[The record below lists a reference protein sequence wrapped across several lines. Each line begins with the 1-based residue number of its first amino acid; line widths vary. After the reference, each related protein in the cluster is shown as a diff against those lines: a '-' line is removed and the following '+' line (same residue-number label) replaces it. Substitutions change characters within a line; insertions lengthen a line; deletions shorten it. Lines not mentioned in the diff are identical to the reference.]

1 MKELISIQKELDVP
15 KNHVNSFG
23 KYNYRTCEDILE
35 AVKPLCE
42 KFRCVLTLS
51 DEIKHIGERYYVVAT
66 ATLTNEEKEVVSCS
80 ASAREEEVKKG
91 MDASQITG
99 SASSYARKYA
109 LNGLFC
115 IDDSKDDPDSKDN
128 KDKPLIEQLS
138 DMRIELVNLLKKN
151 RNWEVQLLERYGLT
165 SLEDLTESQVIE
177 SHGAFKA
184 KGFIV

>member
-15 KNHVNSFG
+15 KNQFNNFG
-23 KYNYRTCEDILE
+23 KYSYRNCEDILE

-42 KFRCVLTLS
+42 ANGCILTLS
-51 DEIKHIGERYYVVAT
+51 DEIKNIGDRYYVVAT
-66 ATLTNEEKEVVSCS
+66 ATLTNSEGKSITAT
-80 ASAREEEVKKG
+80 ASAREEDTKKG

-115 IDDSKDDPDSKDN
+115 IDDSKDADSN
-128 KDKPLIEQLS
+128 KNNDKPIQEQLS
-138 DMRIELVNLLKKN
+138 DMRVELVSLLKKN
-151 RNWEVQLLERYGLT
+151 NKWELQLLERYSINNLD
-165 SLEDLTESQVIE
+165 ELTESQVLE

-184 KGFIV
+184 KGFIQ